1 MRKTFFGAAVVLCGL
16 TLTTFGLANSFGP
29 QREKIAATQ
38 KRIAGVITAVD
49 DSSVTITALNKIGS
63 HNGVVWGRI
72 DTSKT
77 RIVIDG
83 RVGRPS
89 ELRLTDSAKAE
100 LSLDEVWLT
109 ISVETR

>member
-16 TLTTFGLANSFGP
+16 TLTTFGLANS
-29 QREKIAATQ
+29 
-38 KRIAGVITAVD
+38 IAGVITAVD